1 MRESNPTIRVE
12 LLSARNVLS
21 FINAKHFSE
30 MNIFVAKLS
39 SRTKSED
46 LEQLFKKF
54 GEVTSAKVIMD
65 RQTGFSKRYGFV
77 EMTDEQAAY
86 EAIDKLNDT
95 ELDGSQIVVK
105 LSEPRS
111 DNRRGQRPKRES
123 FNRD

>member
-1 MRESNPTIRVE
+1 
-12 LLSARNVLS
+12 
-21 FINAKHFSE
+21 

-39 SRTKSED
+39 SGTKSED

-77 EMTDEQAAY
+77 EMPDEQSAY

-95 ELDGSQIVVK
+95 DLDGSQIIVK
-105 LSEPRS
+105 LSVPKS
-111 DNRRGQRPKRES
+111 DNKKGPRPKRIS
-123 FNRD
+123 YNH

>member
-1 MRESNPTIRVE
+1 
-12 LLSARNVLS
+12 
-21 FINAKHFSE
+21 

-77 EMTDEQAAY
+77 EMPDEQSAY

-95 ELDGSQIVVK
+95 DLDGSQIIVK
-105 LSEPRS
+105 LSVPKS
-111 DNRRGQRPKRES
+111 DDKKGPRPKRIS
-123 FNRD
+123 YNH